1 MEQWI
6 TDELIENTYLFCVK
20 RIADSEAA
28 EDLSQDILYEA
39 IRAIAS
45 GKHFDSFYAW
55 YWRMARNKYA
65 DYAAIKSTRPQP
77 LESAIGCV
85 SDETEPIENLIAEE
99 EISKL
104 NYSLSRL
111 ASIHREIVICYY
123 LREQTIPQIAKT
135 LGIPEGTVKRRLFD
149 AKRELKGR
157 METMNTIGKT
167 AYAPAK
173 VDYFFGF
180 SAMQASLLLDV
191 SKIYPQI
198 MVLCRNEAKSVNDIA
213 DEMGISPVYLEE
225 ALEKMKKVS
234 LLTSPAKGKY
244 QTNCCVFPEEAYAR
258 ANIAAC
264 DVFHDNGF
272 GERITKALLDLKDDI
287 AALPFYGNHFDYRYL
302 MWIFYVEAGDSF
314 GVCGAKRYAEKYG
327 NRFQNEAERT
337 YRVTVEYVLPDEPFD
352 SAIYDRLRTKGWS
365 NLHQQFTA
373 PSYGR
378 VEYVNNFECEPFPND
393 VDDVI
398 DDWRRGRDKW
408 IDETNVFLL
417 LDFVA
422 NPQRSLM
429 SFEEEAVAKM
439 LSRGLLKKD
448 GEGFSVQLPVFSR
461 EIYSHIATMI
471 REKVQDLAYE
481 YAGLVGGVV
490 EKELLPFVRRD
501 QMSNFIHWDMR
512 MFFQQLS
519 SLFYHGW
526 DNVLAQPEDYSTSAA
541 GLCIITE

>member
-28 EDLSQDILYEA
+28 KDLSQDILYEA

-45 GKHFDSFYAW
+45 GKHFNSFYAW

-65 DYAAIKSTRPQP
+65 DYAAMKSARPQP
-77 LESAIGCV
+77 LESTIGYIA
-85 SDETEPIENLIAEE
+85 DEPEPIENLIAEE

-104 NYSLSRL
+104 NFSLSRL

-167 AYAPAK
+167 AYAPADVTWFCGYNAK
-173 VDYFFGF
+173 E
-180 SAMQASLLLDV
+180 ASLLMD
-191 SKIYPQI
+191 SSRIYPQI
-198 MVLCRNEAKSVNDIA
+198 MVICRNEAKTVNDIA
-213 DEMGISPVYLEE
+213 DEMGIAPVYMEE
-225 ALEKMKKVS
+225 LLEKMQKVS
-234 LLTSPAKGKY
+234 LLRSPARGKY
-244 QTNCCVFPEEAYAR
+244 QANCCVFPEDVYTR
-258 ANIAAC
+258 AKLTAC

-272 GERITKALLDLKDDI
+272 GEKITKALFDLQEDI
-287 AALPFYGNHFDYRYL
+287 TALPFYGNYFNYCYL
-302 MWIFYVEAGDSF
+302 MWILYVEACESF
-314 GVCGAKRYAEKYG
+314 GEYGTKRYEEKY
-327 NRFQNEAERT
+327 NDRFPDEAERT
-337 YRVTVEYVLPDEPFD
+337 YRITVEYTLPDESLD
-352 SAIYDRLRTKGWS
+352 GSVYDRLRTKGWS
-365 NLHQQFTA
+365 CLHNQFMS
-373 PSYGR
+373 PIHGK
-378 VEYVNNFECEPFPND
+378 VQYVNNFECEPFPNES
-393 VDDVI
+393 DDVI
-398 DDWRRGRDKW
+398 DDWRRGRDFW
-408 IDETNVFLL
+408 LDETNVFLL
-417 LDFVA
+417 LELAAD
-422 NPQRSLM
+422 PQKLLTIH
-429 SFEEEAVAKM
+429 EEEKVAEM
-439 LSRGLLKKD
+439 LGHGLLKKEGD
-448 GEGFSVQLPVFSR
+448 GFAVQLPIFSKKT
-461 EIYSHIATMI
+461 YSHIATMI

-481 YAGLVGGVV
+481 YADLVGGVV

-526 DNVLAQPEDYSTSAA
+526 DTVLAQPTDYAASAA

>member
-28 EDLSQDILYEA
+28 KDLSQDILYEA

-45 GKHFDSFYAW
+45 GKHFDSFYSW

-65 DYAAIKSTRPQP
+65 DYATMKSTRPQP
-77 LESAIGCV
+77 LESTIGCIA
-85 SDETEPIENLIAEE
+85 DNTELIENLIAEE
-99 EISKL
+99 EIAKL
-104 NYSLSRL
+104 NFSLSRL

-180 SAMQASLLLDV
+180 SARQASLLLDI
-191 SKIYPQI
+191 SKVYPQI

-225 ALEKMKKVS
+225 ALEKMKKAA
-234 LLTSPAKGKY
+234 LLISPAKGKY

-272 GERITKALLDLKDDI
+272 GERITKALFDLKDDI
-287 AALPFYGNHFDYRYL
+287 VALPFYGNHFDYRYL
-302 MWIFYVEAGDSF
+302 MWILYVEAGDSF

-365 NLHQQFTA
+365 NLHQQFSA

-378 VEYVNNFECEPFPND
+378 VEYVNNFECAPFPND
-393 VDDVI
+393 ADDGIV
-398 DDWRRGRDKW
+398 DWRLGRDKW
-408 IDETNVFLL
+408 LDETNAFLL

-422 NPQRSLM
+422 NPQRSLT
-429 SFEEEAVAKM
+429 SFEEETVAKM

-461 EIYSHIATMI
+461 EIYSQIATMI
-471 REKVQDLAYE
+471 REKMQDLAYE
-481 YAGLVGGVV
+481 YADLVGEVV

-512 MFFQQLS
+512 MFFQQLG

-526 DNVLAQPEDYSTSAA
+526 DTVLAQPDDYSTSAA